1 MQRTAIRLGG
11 VLAGVALSVLSMPAA
26 NAAPGND
33 GTIKLDAIAFD
44 DAPNNEPHVTCP
56 FQLDFYGYDEGDLSA
71 TVTFTIHPPSG
82 RGEVLLTDEVF
93 IGQDAAGGGTDLD
106 AAETYD
112 LTGLLGAYEAHPQQG
127 YHVKVTVE
135 AEGSI
140 GADTKHKVFWVT
152 DCEDKDC
159 PPKY

>member
-1 MQRTAIRLGG
+1 MQRTAIRLGS

-33 GTIKLDAIAFD
+33 GTIKLDRVAFD
-44 DAPNNEPHVTCP
+44 DHPNNEPHVTCP

-82 RGEVLLTDEVF
+82 GGEVLLTDDVF
-93 IGQDAAGGGTDLD
+93 IGEDPAGGGTDLD
-106 AAETYD
+106 ASETYD
-112 LTGLLGAYEAHPQQG
+112 LSGLLSQYTAHPQQG
-127 YHVKVTVE
+127 YHVKVKVE

-140 GADTKHKVFWVT
+140 GADTKYKVFWVS
-152 DCEDKDC
+152 DCEKEHC

>member
-1 MQRTAIRLGG
+1 MQRTAVRLGG

-33 GTIKLDAIAFD
+33 GTIKLDRIAFD

-71 TVTFTIHPPSG
+71 TVTFTIHPPTG
-82 RGEVLLTDEVF
+82 GGDVLLTDEVF
-93 IGQDAAGGGTDLD
+93 IGEDAAGGGTDLD
-106 AAETYD
+106 ASVTYD
-112 LTGLLGAYEAHPQQG
+112 LSGALAGYTAHPQQG
-127 YHVKVTVE
+127 YHVKVKVE

-140 GADTKHKVFWVT
+140 GADTKYKVFWVT
-152 DCEDKDC
+152 DCEKEHC
-159 PPKY
+159 PKY